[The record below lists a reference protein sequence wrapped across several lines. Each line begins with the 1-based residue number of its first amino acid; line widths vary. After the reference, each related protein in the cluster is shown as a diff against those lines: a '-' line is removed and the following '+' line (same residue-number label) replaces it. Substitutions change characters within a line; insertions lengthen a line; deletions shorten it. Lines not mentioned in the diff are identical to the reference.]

1 MATVTLSEDALRGLL
16 QRAVADALAEQRD
29 LLREIVA
36 EAIEE
41 VGLAEAIDE
50 GRQTE
55 RVSRAAVFDALRGDA
70 EA

>member
-36 EAIEE
+36 EAMEE
-41 VGLAEAIDE
+41 VAMIEAIEE

-55 RVSRAAVFDALRGDA
+55 RVSRSSVFDALRGET